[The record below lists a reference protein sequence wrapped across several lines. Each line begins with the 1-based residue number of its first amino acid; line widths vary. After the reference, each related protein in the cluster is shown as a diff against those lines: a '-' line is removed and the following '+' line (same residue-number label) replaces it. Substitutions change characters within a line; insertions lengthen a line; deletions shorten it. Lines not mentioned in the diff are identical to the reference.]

1 MSDLKPGQNWER
13 QSTPGAQWR
22 PVSVVSIQLEEVEL
36 RFLDMPAASDLE
48 RVFSTTRKYML
59 AAKDHSLGAAYRFVS
74 ES

>member
-1 MSDLKPGQNWER
+1 VN
-13 QSTPGAQWR
+13 
-22 PVSVVSIQLEEVEL
+22 VQLEEVEL